1 MSEFPK
7 NCESTCSQARIP
19 CTTIGGIETQLRDPG
34 EQDWEE
40 NAIRRENDEALVAIG
55 DATDERFAK
64 FARSENVID
73 DGSFGTCSQ
82 CHKSIPKARL
92 EALPWQHRASIVPH
106 RHTNHRSK

>member
-1 MSEFPK
+1 MSDFKELRDQLAAK
-7 NCESTCSQARIP
+7 LESLVRRS
-19 CTTIGGIETQLRDPG
+19 GGIETQLRDPG

-55 DATDERFAK
+55 DATDEEIREIRIALK
-64 FARSENVID
+64 RID

-92 EALPWQHRASIVPH
+92 EALPWATSCIHCAASTH
-106 RHTNHRSK
+106 

>member
-1 MSEFPK
+1 MSDFKELRDQLAAK
-7 NCESTCSQARIP
+7 LESLVRRS
-19 CTTIGGIETQLRDPG
+19 GGIETQLRDPG

-55 DATDERFAK
+55 DATDEEIREIRIALK
-64 FARSENVID
+64 RID

-92 EALPWQHRASIVPH
+92 EALPWATSCVHCAASTH
-106 RHTNHRSK
+106 